1 MLHNIRSP
9 LTLFGG
15 KDPYYQLSVKT
26 CDVDRYIHQSIDVKI
41 EAPYLVVLP
50 GGGQLTFCHPVSVLF
65 RGANTASE
73 TAVVC

>member
-1 MLHNIRSP
+1 MSIYYEKA
-9 LTLFGG
+9 LFGTFSELFS
-15 KDPYYQLSVKT
+15 PQYQ
-26 CDVDRYIHQSIDVKI
+26 YVKI
-41 EAPYLVVLP
+41 EAPYLIVLP